1 MQRSS
6 LLFQSLKKLRSEDI
20 ASRTYRMRPG
30 VKLALAFGASLTDI
44 LKGLMTEGL
53 ILSWLWISALLL
65 ELTVMRSFVALL

>member
-1 MQRSS
+1 MQRE
-6 LLFQSLKKLRSEDI
+6 QPAVSEPLE
-20 ASRTYRMRPG
+20 AEKRRHCLTHLPYAPWCEACVS
-30 VKLALAFGASLTDI
+30 FGASLTDI